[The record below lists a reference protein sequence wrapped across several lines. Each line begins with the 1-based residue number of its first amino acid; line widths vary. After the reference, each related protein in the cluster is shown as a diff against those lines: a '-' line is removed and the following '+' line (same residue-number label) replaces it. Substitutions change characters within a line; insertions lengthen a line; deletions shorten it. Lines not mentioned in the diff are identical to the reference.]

1 MNFKRQEGFRFVF
14 NEPIDAKFK
23 IIINGQANVGT
34 YDCKILDISPR
45 GIKMF
50 STAQIGE
57 YLNSTT
63 LQIEVQFVLDV
74 TMIYATGDIVWSKPY
89 AGGIQYGVLFHARED
104 IGELIISEM
113 KLRRKKEVM
122 QAKLKR

>member
-14 NEPIDAKFK
+14 NEPIDAMFRLM
-23 IIINGQANVGT
+23 INGASNNET

-50 STAQIGE
+50 SEAKFGE
-57 YLNSTT
+57 YLNHTT

-74 TMIYATGDIVWSKPY
+74 TMIRATGEIAWSKPY
-89 AGGIQYGVLFHARED
+89 ANGNQFGVLFHARED
-104 IGELIISEM
+104 IDELIISEM
-113 KLRRKKEVM
+113 KRRRKREVM
-122 QAKLKR
+122 QAKHKK